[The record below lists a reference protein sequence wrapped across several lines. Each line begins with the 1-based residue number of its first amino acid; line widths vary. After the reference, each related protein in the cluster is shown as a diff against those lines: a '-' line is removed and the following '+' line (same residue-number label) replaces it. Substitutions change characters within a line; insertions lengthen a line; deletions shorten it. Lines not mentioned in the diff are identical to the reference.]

1 MNFTKNTFY
10 RPLLCLAFSAFIL
23 KAATNRKSVTAA
35 NSTEQG
41 EKDRPK
47 ELPGGFRQA
56 NMPIDQNYPIT
67 AASLYNLAI

>member
-10 RPLLCLAFSAFIL
+10 WPLLCLAFSLFIL
-23 KAATNRKSVTAA
+23 KAAIHRKEA
-35 NSTEQG
+35 NTTTSTEKG
-41 EKDRPK
+41 EKDRSK
-47 ELPGGFRQA
+47 ELNGGFRQA